1 MEWGLLLKGWL
12 LGLSIAA
19 PVGPIGV
26 LCIRRSIADGPR
38 VGFICGLG
46 AAVADMAYAL
56 VGGFALA
63 AVSPLL
69 VRGHVAMAAIG
80 GAFLVYLGVRTFLA
94 RPPGAGAQSSPVAER
109 RPDATR
115 AGNYREAQGGA
126 ARVSSDGAAQGTR
139 AFGAFFSTFI
149 LTLANPMTILSFAA
163 VFAGAGLSAAGVLH
177 YLDTSLLVVGVFAGS
192 AAWWLFLSAVAGK
205 LRRHVGPAAMRA
217 INRASGVALTVFGIY
232 VLASLIPAQ
241 S

>member
-1 MEWGLLLKGWL
+1 MSVAFLFKGLL

-46 AAVADMAYAL
+46 AAVADMTYAL
-56 VGGFALA
+56 LGGFALA
-63 AVSPLL
+63 TVSPLL
-69 VRGHVAMAAIG
+69 VRGRVGMAAVG

-94 RPPGAGAQSSPVAER
+94 RPAADEGVPQV
-109 RPDATR
+109 
-115 AGNYREAQGGA
+115 GA
-126 ARVSSDGAAQGTR
+126 ARDSGTAREGARSRGGGR
-139 AFGAFFSTFI
+139 FGAFLSTFV
-149 LTLANPMTILSFAA
+149 LTIANPMTILSFAA
-163 VFAGAGLSAAGVLH
+163 VFAGAGLSSASGQRYV
-177 YLDTSLLVVGVFAGS
+177 DTGLLVAGVFAGS

-217 INRASGVALTVFGIY
+217 INTASGVVLTGYGLY
-232 VLASLIPAQ
+232 VLAGLIPAPI
-241 S
+241 

>member
-1 MEWGLLLKGWL
+1 MSLPFLFKGLV

-46 AAVADMAYAL
+46 AAVADMVYAL

-63 AVSPLL
+63 IVAPLL
-69 VRGHVAMAAIG
+69 ARGRFGMAAVG

-94 RPPGAGAQSSPVAER
+94 KPPVTAAVAPR
-109 RPDATR
+109 
-115 AGNYREAQGGA
+115 
-126 ARVSSDGAAQGTR
+126 GTPGV
-139 AFGAFFSTFI
+139 GAFLSTFV

-163 VFAGAGLSAAGVLH
+163 VFAGAGLSAAGGLRF
-177 YLDTSLLVVGVFAGS
+177 LDTGLLVLGVFAGS

-205 LRRHVGPAAMRA
+205 LRSHVGPAAMRA
-217 INRASGVALTVFGIY
+217 INRASGVALTVFGLY
-232 VLASLIPAQ
+232 VLGDLLVTPAPT
-241 S
+241 